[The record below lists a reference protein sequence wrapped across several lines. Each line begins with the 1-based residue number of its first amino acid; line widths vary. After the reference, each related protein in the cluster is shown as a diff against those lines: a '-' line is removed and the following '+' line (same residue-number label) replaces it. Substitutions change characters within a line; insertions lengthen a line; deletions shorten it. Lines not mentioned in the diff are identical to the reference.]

1 MPAYI
6 IQLTKRETI
15 LLSVSSRLNHL
26 RKNWKIYYKMIQMKN
41 TMGLRNIC
49 MNDLSY
55 SDQVVHIQ
63 DKLLPLPRIDVL
75 LLALYIGPNSIIS
88 YV

>member
-1 MPAYI
+1 M
-6 IQLTKRETI
+6 
-15 LLSVSSRLNHL
+15 LSVSSHLIHL
-26 RKNWKIYYKMIQMKN
+26 RKNWKICYKMFQMTN

-49 MNDLSY
+49 INDLSY
-55 SDQVVHIQ
+55 SDQVFHIQ

-75 LLALYIGPNSIIS
+75 LLALYIGPNSLIS